1 MQPLAGQDLLHT
13 QPRLMHWLTTATAV
27 SAVVAAAS
35 FIQPPDA
42 TATTSR
48 DTRAGHRSVTAVGT
62 APDPA
67 KVAFPVDCGP
77 HRLDIARQVSGDL
90 DGDGTTETV
99 AEVRCHSET
108 GTPPSAV
115 YVLAQSAGSRAV
127 PRIVAT
133 LLAPGQQLSVRTL
146 ALRDRAVVAD
156 VEGYSSLDVPRCCP
170 DVRKSVKWQWR
181 GGKFVQSE
189 LPASVV
195 TQSA

>member
-35 FIQPPDA
+35 FLQPPDA
-42 TATTSR
+42 TATTPR
-48 DTRAGHRSVTAVGT
+48 DIRAGHRSAAAHGA

-67 KVAFPVDCGP
+67 KVAFPVACGP
-77 HRLDIARQVSGDL
+77 HRLDVTQQASGDL

-99 AEVRCHSET
+99 AVVRCHSET
-108 GTPPSAV
+108 GTPPSSV
-115 YVLAQSAGSRAV
+115 YVLAQSAGPRAA

-133 LLAPGQQLSVRTL
+133 LLAPAQQLSVRKL
-146 ALRDRAVVAD
+146 ALRDRAVSVD

-170 DVRKSVKWQWR
+170 DVRKSVKWQWQ

-189 LPASVV
+189 LPAALHTERV
-195 TQSA
+195 